1 MENKIIVEYSIS
13 QKSFFYDT
21 VKNTVERNINMIIEN
36 VNNDY
41 KIIGIVDDID
51 QALNYINDFKKELN
65 VRNI

>member
-21 VKNTVERNINMIIEN
+21 VKNTVVRNINMIIEN

-41 KIIGIVDDID
+41 KIIGIVDNID
-51 QALNYINDFKKELN
+51 QALNYINDFKKKLN
-65 VRNI
+65 VRNN

>member
-21 VKNTVERNINMIIEN
+21 VKNIIARNINMIIEN

-41 KIIGIVDDID
+41 KIIGVVDNID
-51 QALNYINDFKKELN
+51 QALNYINDFKKKLN
-65 VRNI
+65 VRNN